1 MKGAYD
7 RTELLIGKVAMDSI
21 KDKRVIVFGIGGV
34 GGHVVEALART
45 GVGTIGIVDFDFID
59 ITNINRQ
66 IIALQSTVGKSKVE
80 VMAERIA
87 DINPE
92 IKAILFQVRLT
103 PETVDSF
110 QLGKWDYIVDAIDD
124 VAGKLTLING
134 AKSLGVPIIC
144 SMGTGN
150 KLDPSRFQVA
160 DIQKTHTCPLAR
172 AIRKETGKIGI
183 RDLKVVFSP
192 ENPHRE
198 QQSRDGSNNPASI
211 AFVPAAAGLLIAA
224 EVIKDLSNS
233 LEHN

>member
-1 MKGAYD
+1 MKGVYD

-92 IKAILFQVRLT
+92 IKVILFQVRLT

-110 QLGKWDYIVDAIDD
+110 QLGRWDYIVDAIDD
-124 VAGKLTLING
+124 VAGKLTLINE

-198 QQSRDGSNNPASI
+198 QQSQDGSNDPASI